1 MQSDFA
7 KIKQSLATKYYS
19 NHRLMISTAA
29 SNNVKDR
36 RLRDSLFSL
45 LKLSFYAI
53 LGFGAFC
60 HHASDERVDL
70 KVSTFISPKVL
81 DLKVPLYP
89 MVGLQR
95 NREAWV
101 YLYYVVD
108 EDGKVDDINVF
119 DSLGGSD
126 FENAAKRA
134 LRRSRYEPAKL
145 DGNPISATRSGKY
158 RFEFDPPAKSASP
171 KFISI
176 QRSFQERVMNGDQA
190 AADKILEDLRD
201 RAKTLYEFAWLGF
214 AEFTYHRKWGTKHD
228 QLRALAEAIAYEPDA
243 RYLPKEAFH
252 SALASKTILEFQL
265 QNYQV
270 AMSDYHAFLR
280 LDTGKEDFE
289 AALKP
294 YADRV
299 VRLKEERTPFAKTGE
314 FDQFGRW
321 SYCLLWNTF
330 ALDLAES
337 PNSDLMLRCPRK
349 SVTFEYKANLKYEV
363 PDSAGNC
370 LLFVEGSPNSAL
382 TLYQL

>member
-19 NHRLMISTAA
+19 NHRLMISIAA

-36 RLRDSLFSL
+36 RLRDSFFPL

-89 MVGLQR
+89 MFGLQR

-134 LRRSRYEPAKL
+134 LSE
-145 DGNPISATRSGKY
+145 
-158 RFEFDPPAKSASP
+158 
-171 KFISI
+171 
-176 QRSFQERVMNGDQA
+176 V
-190 AADKILEDLRD
+190 
-201 RAKTLYEFAWLGF
+201 
-214 AEFTYHRKWGTKHD
+214 GTS
-228 QLRALAEAIAYEPDA
+228 Q
-243 RYLPKEAFH
+243 
-252 SALASKTILEFQL
+252 
-265 QNYQV
+265 QN
-270 AMSDYHAFLR
+270 
-280 LDTGKEDFE
+280 
-289 AALKP
+289 
-294 YADRV
+294 
-299 VRLKEERTPFAKTGE
+299 
-314 FDQFGRW
+314 
-321 SYCLLWNTF
+321 
-330 ALDLAES
+330 
-337 PNSDLMLRCPRK
+337 
-349 SVTFEYKANLKYEV
+349 
-363 PDSAGNC
+363 
-370 LLFVEGSPNSAL
+370 
-382 TLYQL
+382 